1 MDVYL
6 VGGTSEYVKRYSY
19 RWLRTERLWVKN
31 PQARFLTFFEIG
43 CNEQQKPEYTNTPLW
58 RNKIIYCKMMHIPL
72 LRGNTNNEAFRGGAF
87 SRGEIRVHLASETH
101 VIEN

>member
-1 MDVYL
+1 MCPYPLMENSSIMDGFY
-6 VGGTSEYVKRYSY
+6 YS
-19 RWLRTERLWVKN
+19 
-31 PQARFLTFFEIG
+31 
-43 CNEQQKPEYTNTPLW
+43 PLW

-87 SRGEIRVHLASETH
+87 SRGEIRVHLASEQH